1 MENIK
6 DIFLFRSNVGVL
18 GIYYLSDI
26 SDNYVFDGWRFVN
39 NERNIISVCL
49 VFLNLKFY

>member
-26 SDNYVFDGWRFVN
+26 SDNYVFDGWRFVKKKDK
-39 NERNIISVCL
+39 CL
-49 VFLNLKFY
+49 VFFNFEFY